1 LTKESRYAIIADMQ
15 ILLTRRARISP
26 VVSREQRGTV
36 GVSLFFRSLN
46 HRRPRISAGSE
57 ISMADNF
64 PQKQRKQR
72 KQRKQQECPVSLS
85 EHQRPVVF
93 AGTN

>member
-1 LTKESRYAIIADMQ
+1 
-15 ILLTRRARISP
+15 
-26 VVSREQRGTV
+26 V

-64 PQKQRKQR
+64 LQ
-72 KQRKQQECPVSLS
+72 KQRKQQECPVPLS